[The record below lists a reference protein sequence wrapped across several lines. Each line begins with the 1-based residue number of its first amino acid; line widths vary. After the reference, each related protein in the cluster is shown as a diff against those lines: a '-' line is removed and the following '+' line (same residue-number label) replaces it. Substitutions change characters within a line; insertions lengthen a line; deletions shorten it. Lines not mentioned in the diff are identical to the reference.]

1 MITPLELLQDAQE
14 LLRVVPHE
22 GRRRTVIS
30 RAYYAAF
37 HFVRSHPCC
46 DEFTRNRSTGM
57 HRDLLNYL
65 ETSPEPNVQYAAD
78 LLQSLYV
85 QRIAAD
91 YQLGYDI
98 LRNAP
103 AACVEQATYI
113 IEETLVEYDSAR
125 DVR

>member
-1 MITPLELLQDAQE
+1 
-14 LLRVVPHE
+14 
-22 GRRRTVIS
+22 
-30 RAYYAAF
+30 
-37 HFVRSHPCC
+37 
-46 DEFTRNRSTGM
+46 M

-65 ETSPEPNVQYAAD
+65 EASPELNVQYAAD

-85 QRIAAD
+85 QRITAD
-91 YQLGYDI
+91 YQLGSEV
-98 LRNAP
+98 LRNSP